1 MPEGKKPV
9 APSPA
14 APAAAKEDSYSAKT
28 HLHQPMP
35 VTEMATVAATALPAN
50 APEGTLP
57 SEVRPEIVT
66 WDKLVEAIKASGK
79 AYNMAMIE
87 KAYNMANDA
96 HKGVCRRSGEPYICH
111 PLAVARLVLDLGM
124 DSESI
129 AAALLHDVV
138 EIDAGDTYLYDEEG
152 YKSKAEREEKAAQ
165 RIFGLLPDDQRDEY
179 YALWREFEDDITYES
194 RFASILDRMQPL
206 LLNYTKGGIA
216 WKEHGVHKEQVLSR
230 NRPYFD
236 TSHELAE
243 VIESVIE
250 DAAAKGWLKA

>member
-1 MPEGKKPV
+1 MNERLKKQLDFMLELDKMKNIYRQTYV
-9 APSPA
+9 LHEDR
-14 APAAAKEDSYSAKT
+14 KE
-28 HLHQPMP
+28 
-35 VTEMATVAATALPAN
+35 
-50 APEGTLP
+50 
-57 SEVRPEIVT
+57 
-66 WDKLVEAIKASGK
+66 
-79 AYNMAMIE
+79 
-87 KAYNMANDA
+87 NDA
-96 HKGVCRRSGEPYICH
+96 EHSWHLAILAFMLEEYAAEPIDT
-111 PLAVARLVLDLGM
+111 LKVIKMV
-124 DSESI
+124 
-129 AAALLHDVV
+129 LLHDVV

-165 RIFGLLPDDQRDEY
+165 RIFGLLPDDQRDDY

-236 TSHELAE
+236 ASHELAE

>member
-1 MPEGKKPV
+1 MNERLKKQLDFMLELDKMKNIYRQTYV
-9 APSPA
+9 LHEDR
-14 APAAAKEDSYSAKT
+14 KE
-28 HLHQPMP
+28 
-35 VTEMATVAATALPAN
+35 
-50 APEGTLP
+50 
-57 SEVRPEIVT
+57 
-66 WDKLVEAIKASGK
+66 
-79 AYNMAMIE
+79 
-87 KAYNMANDA
+87 NDA
-96 HKGVCRRSGEPYICH
+96 EHSWHLAILAFMLEEYAAEPIDT
-111 PLAVARLVLDLGM
+111 LKVIKMV
-124 DSESI
+124 
-129 AAALLHDVV
+129 LLHDVV

-236 TSHELAE
+236 ASHELAK

-250 DAAAKGWLKA
+250 DAAAKGWLKT

>member
-1 MPEGKKPV
+1 MNERLKKQLNFMLELDKMKNIYRQTYV
-9 APSPA
+9 LHEDR
-14 APAAAKEDSYSAKT
+14 KE
-28 HLHQPMP
+28 
-35 VTEMATVAATALPAN
+35 
-50 APEGTLP
+50 
-57 SEVRPEIVT
+57 
-66 WDKLVEAIKASGK
+66 
-79 AYNMAMIE
+79 
-87 KAYNMANDA
+87 NDA
-96 HKGVCRRSGEPYICH
+96 EHSWHLAILAFMLEEYAAEPIDT
-111 PLAVARLVLDLGM
+111 LKVIKMV
-124 DSESI
+124 
-129 AAALLHDVV
+129 LLHDVV

-194 RFASILDRMQPL
+194 RFASILDRIQPL

-236 TSHELAE
+236 ASQELAE

>member
-1 MPEGKKPV
+1 MNERLKKQLDFMLELDKMKNIYRQTYV
-9 APSPA
+9 LHEDR
-14 APAAAKEDSYSAKT
+14 KE
-28 HLHQPMP
+28 
-35 VTEMATVAATALPAN
+35 
-50 APEGTLP
+50 
-57 SEVRPEIVT
+57 
-66 WDKLVEAIKASGK
+66 
-79 AYNMAMIE
+79 
-87 KAYNMANDA
+87 NDA
-96 HKGVCRRSGEPYICH
+96 EHSWHLAILAFMLEEYAAEPIDT
-111 PLAVARLVLDLGM
+111 LKVIKMV
-124 DSESI
+124 
-129 AAALLHDVV
+129 LLHDVV

-152 YKSKAEREEKAAQ
+152 YKSKAESEEKAAQ

-236 TSHELAE
+236 ASHELAE

-250 DAAAKGWLKA
+250 DAATKGWLKA

>member
-1 MPEGKKPV
+1 MDEKRLEQQI
-9 APSPA
+9 AFCREID
-14 APAAAKEDSYSAKT
+14 KEKFIGRQT
-28 HLHQPMP
+28 WL
-35 VTEMATVAATALPAN
+35 TGATRK
-50 APEGTLP
+50 E
-57 SEVRPEIVT
+57 
-66 WDKLVEAIKASGK
+66 
-79 AYNMAMIE
+79 
-87 KAYNMANDA
+87 NDA
-96 HKGVCRRSGEPYICH
+96 EHSWHLAILAFMLEEYAAEPIDT
-111 PLAVARLVLDLGM
+111 LKVIKMV
-124 DSESI
+124 
-129 AAALLHDVV
+129 LLHDVV

-236 TSHELAE
+236 ASHELAE

>member
-1 MPEGKKPV
+1 MNERLKKQLDFMLELDKMKNIYRQTYV
-9 APSPA
+9 LHEDR
-14 APAAAKEDSYSAKT
+14 KE
-28 HLHQPMP
+28 
-35 VTEMATVAATALPAN
+35 
-50 APEGTLP
+50 
-57 SEVRPEIVT
+57 
-66 WDKLVEAIKASGK
+66 
-79 AYNMAMIE
+79 
-87 KAYNMANDA
+87 NDA
-96 HKGVCRRSGEPYICH
+96 EHSWHLAILAFMLEEYAAEPIDT
-111 PLAVARLVLDLGM
+111 LKVIKMV
-124 DSESI
+124 
-129 AAALLHDVV
+129 LLHDVV

-236 TSHELAE
+236 ASHELAE
-243 VIESVIE
+243 VIGSVIE
-250 DAAAKGWLKA
+250 DATAKGWLKA

>member
-1 MPEGKKPV
+1 MNERLKKQLDFMLELDKMKNIYRQTYV
-9 APSPA
+9 LHEDR
-14 APAAAKEDSYSAKT
+14 KE
-28 HLHQPMP
+28 
-35 VTEMATVAATALPAN
+35 
-50 APEGTLP
+50 
-57 SEVRPEIVT
+57 
-66 WDKLVEAIKASGK
+66 
-79 AYNMAMIE
+79 
-87 KAYNMANDA
+87 NDA
-96 HKGVCRRSGEPYICH
+96 EHSWHLAILAFMLEEYAAEPIDT
-111 PLAVARLVLDLGM
+111 LKVIKMV
-124 DSESI
+124 
-129 AAALLHDVV
+129 LLHDVV

-152 YKSKAEREEKAAQ
+152 YKSKTEREEKAAQ

-236 TSHELAE
+236 ASHELAE

-250 DAAAKGWLKA
+250 DAATKGWLKA

>member
-1 MPEGKKPV
+1 MNERLKKQLDFMLELDKMKNIYRQTYV
-9 APSPA
+9 LHEDR
-14 APAAAKEDSYSAKT
+14 KE
-28 HLHQPMP
+28 
-35 VTEMATVAATALPAN
+35 
-50 APEGTLP
+50 
-57 SEVRPEIVT
+57 
-66 WDKLVEAIKASGK
+66 
-79 AYNMAMIE
+79 
-87 KAYNMANDA
+87 NDA
-96 HKGVCRRSGEPYICH
+96 EHSWHLAILAFMLEEYAAEPIDT
-111 PLAVARLVLDLGM
+111 LKVIKMV
-124 DSESI
+124 
-129 AAALLHDVV
+129 LLHDVV

>member
-1 MPEGKKPV
+1 MNERLKKQLDFMLELDKMKNIYRQTYV
-9 APSPA
+9 LHEDR
-14 APAAAKEDSYSAKT
+14 KE
-28 HLHQPMP
+28 
-35 VTEMATVAATALPAN
+35 
-50 APEGTLP
+50 
-57 SEVRPEIVT
+57 
-66 WDKLVEAIKASGK
+66 
-79 AYNMAMIE
+79 
-87 KAYNMANDA
+87 NDA
-96 HKGVCRRSGEPYICH
+96 EHSWHLAILAFMLEEYAAEPIDI
-111 PLAVARLVLDLGM
+111 LKVIKMV
-124 DSESI
+124 
-129 AAALLHDVV
+129 LLHDVV

-236 TSHELAE
+236 ASQELAE
-243 VIESVIE
+243 VIGSVIE
-250 DAAAKGWLKA
+250 DATAKGWLKA